1 MKLGDILNKYR
12 NGDVITDEELDY
24 AIKKLNVVNPILLE
38 IGEVMYYPAK
48 ELRNVTMSLEQM
60 KRARKD
66 VDKKPPTGCSD
77 IR

>member
-1 MKLGDILNKYR
+1 
-12 NGDVITDEELDY
+12 
-24 AIKKLNVVNPILLE
+24 
-38 IGEVMYYPAK
+38 MYYPAK